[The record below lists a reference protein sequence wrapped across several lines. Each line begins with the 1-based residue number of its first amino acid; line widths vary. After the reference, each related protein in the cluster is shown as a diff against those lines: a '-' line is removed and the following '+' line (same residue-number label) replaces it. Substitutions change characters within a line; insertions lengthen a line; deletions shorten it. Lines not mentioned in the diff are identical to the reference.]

1 MKNLL
6 TQFLKLKEEYKYKKI
21 CYRHGLPMVLAKSSE
36 INIHNV
42 V

>member
-21 CYRHGLPMVLAKSSE
+21 CYRHGLPMVLSE